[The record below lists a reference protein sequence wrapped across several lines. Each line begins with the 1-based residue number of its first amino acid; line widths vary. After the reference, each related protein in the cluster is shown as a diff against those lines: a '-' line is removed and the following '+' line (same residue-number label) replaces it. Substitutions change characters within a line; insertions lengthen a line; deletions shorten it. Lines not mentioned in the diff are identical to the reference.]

1 MTHKDSHRT
10 FLRSLTLLINFFHVH
25 AQDFARQEEIPS
37 CQLPSGK
44 AALCVAISQCGHLT
58 SLIGNLQQPLPRDVS
73 LLIRDSF
80 FCGSSGGSVS
90 VCCPLDGL
98 VSPAGRPQVRNRG
111 TCEMQGGE
119 EAECVKY
126 SSCSP
131 FVQMM
136 VNLKKPLHPAVPSM
150 VRSSFLCGI
159 DDSTGQ
165 KLPQICCPSA
175 ALAVKQK
182 PPTTT
187 EEPEPVTHK
196 NKYSNHPGKRLLADE
211 SSCGISSPIGRIV
224 GGQDALMGQYPW
236 LVNLGYRQEGK
247 PQTLF
252 KCGGTLIGNRHVLTA
267 AHCVTEL
274 PRNFKLKVIRVGE
287 HDLDKE
293 IDCDGEGRNKL
304 CAPAPQD
311 IGVEEVI
318 FHQSYGK
325 PKAFQNDIA
334 VIKLERN
341 VTENEFVAPI
351 CLPFDDDNENYLGK
365 RIGAD
370 ASINE
375 VAGWGATTITG
386 RKPAN
391 ILQFLGVDVTDADA
405 CKEIYAERGGVLTEK
420 QICAG
425 GTKGKDSCVG
435 DSGSGLMRS
444 IPNRQ
449 RTVDRWDL
457 IGVVSFGPRLC
468 GTEGVPGVYTRV
480 NSYLDW
486 ILDNVSS

>member
-165 KLPQICCPSA
+165 KLPKICCPSA
-175 ALAVKQK
+175 ALAVKQNQL
-182 PPTTT
+182 TTT
-187 EEPEPVTHK
+187 EEPETTTPPK
-196 NKYSNHPGKRLLADE
+196 KFSNHPGKKLLADE
-211 SSCGISSPIGRIV
+211 NSCGISSPIGRIV

-274 PRNFKLKVIRVGE
+274 PRNFKLKMIRVGE

-444 IPNRQ
+444 LPDRQ

-486 ILDNVSS
+486 ILDSVSS